1 MARTLK
7 TPGATENT
15 LQPEEQIKTEGSLP
29 EIYSIP
35 QLIQESNQFT
45 SGTSEQTNDD
55 FQRQLDEINQTQKS
69 IENKLDQLLAA
80 GGIKPQPKKRWVQG
94 KHSLE
99 FKEV

>member
-7 TPGATENT
+7 IPGATETN

-29 EIYSIP
+29 EIDSIP
-35 QLIQESNQFT
+35 QSIQESNQFT

-55 FQRQLDEINQTQKS
+55 FQRQLDEINQTQKC

>member
-7 TPGATENT
+7 TPGATET
-15 LQPEEQIKTEGSLP
+15 TQQPEEQIKTEGTSA
-29 EIYSIP
+29 EIDSIP
-35 QLIQESNQFT
+35 QSIQESNQFT
-45 SGTSEQTNDD
+45 NETSELINDD
-55 FQRQLDEINQTQKS
+55 FQRQLDEINQAQKS

-99 FKEV
+99 YKEV

>member
-15 LQPEEQIKTEGSLP
+15 LQPEEPIKTEGSSS
-29 EIYSIP
+29 EIDSIP
-35 QLIQESNQFT
+35 QSIQESNQFT

-55 FQRQLDEINQTQKS
+55 FQRQLDEINQTQKC

-99 FKEV
+99 YKEV